1 LIFLPL
7 YVQVSDISC
16 LLAFS
21 TAIATKLQAQL
32 QDYERATLSVA
43 REEER
48 RQLEAH
54 NAFAHLQ
61 RARLQNLD
69 EQITDYLSW
78 RSREEAMPS
87 RSAMLQLQLS
97 QQQRSPSRGA
107 DSSNSIAAALRRG
120 LFTSTGSTT
129 SLTGTNHLNHNTNT
143 TFTMSSNSLTGSTRL
158 SNGTDVLHRIRIVD
172 EDSDDE
178 ENGLSDEENNEALQ
192 ALYRRANADHLSR
205 FNFQTLGGMGTS
217 ASSNMG
223 SINAFNTRSFTER
236 SSLIG
241 AGARRREAESNNMME
256 IFNRALYPETAD
268 PDTEDWGEQLSQI
281 DGSSRR
287 RRAFNSITA
296 SASARETTQSQA
308 SPARHGTTSSSFSAV
323 EAIERSADQHHH
335 ARAAASAF
343 APTTDA
349 LDDHIQNTMSVTAL
363 AAANLSAARPAPDT
377 GATAGAS
384 AGASERMNRI
394 GARVSAIDR
403 YMTLSAPQLFGT
415 GTASA
420 TSPSAA
426 SSAPTGAIGTTY
438 QVRASGNGSYD
449 TVAVN
454 TSTNAES

>member
-1 LIFLPL
+1 M
-7 YVQVSDISC
+7 
-16 LLAFS
+16 
-21 TAIATKLQAQL
+21 ATKLQKQL

-78 RSREEAMPS
+78 RSREEAVPTRPM
-87 RSAMLQLQLS
+87 MMS
-97 QQQRSPSRGA
+97 QIQMSQPRQRVATSGA
-107 DSSNSIAAALRRG
+107 DTSNSIAAALRRG
-120 LFTSTGSTT
+120 LFPA
-129 SLTGTNHLNHNTNT
+129 TGTDHHNHNTST
-143 TFTMSSNSLTGSTRL
+143 TFSMSSNSLTGSTRL
-158 SNGTDVLHRIRIVD
+158 SNGTDVMHRIRIVD

-178 ENGLSDEENNEALQ
+178 SSAISDEESNEALQ
-192 ALYRRANADHLSR
+192 ALYQRANADHMSR
-205 FNFQTLGGMGTS
+205 FNFQTLGGMGSSTS
-217 ASSNMG
+217 ANMG
-223 SINAFNTRSFTER
+223 NMNSFGARSFTER
-236 SSLIG
+236 SSLAGIG
-241 AGARRREAESNNMME
+241 APARRREAESSNNMME
-256 IFNRALYPETAD
+256 IFNRALYPELSE

-296 SASARETTQSQA
+296 SSASAREATPA
-308 SPARHGTTSSSFSAV
+308 PVSPSTRPRGATSSSFSAV

-335 ARAAASAF
+335 ARAAAWAF

-363 AAANLSAARPAPDT
+363 AAANLSAARPAPE
-377 GATAGAS
+377 ATAPAAADS
-384 AGASERMNRI
+384 PSTSERINRI

-403 YMTLSAPQLFGT
+403 YMTLSAPQLFGAG
-415 GTASA
+415 GT
-420 TSPSAA
+420 TSAA
-426 SSAPTGAIGTTY
+426 SGTSSAQTAAIGTTY

-449 TVAVN
+449 TVAVRA
-454 TSTNAES
+454 SIES